1 MPIYEHRCLN
11 DHSRDVFEH
20 HPDNLGCDT
29 IICETCGH
37 SMAPV
42 PSYGRGLLYFEEGK
56 GRWIHNLGH
65 DPVYITS
72 RKQHIEAMKRA
83 GVSEAPAIPPKTK
96 LTGRAKENGRWI

>member
-1 MPIYEHRCLN
+1 MLYQFECIN
-11 DHSRDVFEH
+11 SHSREVFEH
-20 HPDNLGCDT
+20 TADNLGCDT
-29 IICETCGH
+29 IICEHCGH

-42 PSYGRGLLYFEEGK
+42 PAFGRGLLFFEEGR

-83 GVSEAPAIPPKTK
+83 GVSEAPAIPPHTK
-96 LTGRAKENGRWI
+96 SSGRLSEKGRWI